1 MNNRTIYSLIADQL
15 DNIVQLL
22 YQSHNLTS
30 TDHQIAL
37 ALDTIKDL
45 LQQLT

>member
-1 MNNRTIYSLIADQL
+1 MSNRTIYSLIADQL

-22 YQSHNLTS
+22 YQSNTITS

-37 ALDTIKDL
+37 AITTIQDL
-45 LQQLT
+45 LKQLT